1 MGLYCIYNLNYI
13 FSFLLQR
20 PSPDRS
26 DILFIMEAEAIEAEI
41 YKKIKRIA
49 VNSSQQSY
57 SISTKIGQW
66 SECFASGKIKAR
78 LIRLFNGS
86 LTKQ

>member
-1 MGLYCIYNLNYI
+1 MGLFCIYNLNYI

-49 VNSSQQSY
+49 V
-57 SISTKIGQW
+57 
-66 SECFASGKIKAR
+66 KAPNKATQF
-78 LIRLFNGS
+78 LLKSDNGLNVS
-86 LTKQ
+86 LQVKLKRV